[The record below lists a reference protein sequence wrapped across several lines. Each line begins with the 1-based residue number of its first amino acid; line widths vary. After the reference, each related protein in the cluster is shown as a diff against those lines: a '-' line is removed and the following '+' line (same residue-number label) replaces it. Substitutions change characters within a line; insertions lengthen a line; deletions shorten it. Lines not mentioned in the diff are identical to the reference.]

1 MKNLF
6 YLFFFIL
13 AAAVGCT
20 TGQPDQ
26 ALPENA
32 VVQDTDTEWEEFMHY
47 ADSVSAITGI
57 GYGPYFYDPAWS
69 LSYSAD
75 GDTLFYFPR
84 DSNAAFF
91 NIPPSVQ
98 VIEERAFQCNR
109 HLTALTIPSGVHEIG
124 LCSFYACS
132 QLREL
137 VVQGPVDSIP
147 WRAFDGCAALE
158 KVDLPETVDWLDG
171 FSFAG
176 CKKLRAFIVRNPE
189 PPKLSFYDEEL
200 DIDEGEWAFAGA
212 DLSNCT
218 LYVPAGSV
226 SKYRETLGWN
236 QFKRIRAIDTRQP

>member
-20 TGQPDQ
+20 SEQPDQ

-57 GYGPYFYDPAWS
+57 GYGPYFYDPAWP

-84 DSNAAFF
+84 DSAAAFF
-91 NIPPSVQ
+91 TIPPSVQ

-109 HLTALTIPSGVHEIG
+109 HLTALTIPSGVREIG

-176 CKKLRAFIVRNPE
+176 CKKLRTVIVRNPE

-200 DIDEGEWAFAGA
+200 DIDEGEWAFAGT

>member
-1 MKNLF
+1 MKRIVFL
-6 YLFFFIL
+6 FIL
-13 AAAVGCT
+13 AAAAGCT
-20 TGQPDQ
+20 HRQPDQ

-32 VVQDTDTEWEEFMHY
+32 VVQDPDAEWEEFMRY

-69 LSYSAD
+69 LSYSAN

-84 DSNAAFF
+84 DSAATFF
-91 NIPPSVQ
+91 TIPPSVQ

-109 HLTALTIPSGVHEIG
+109 HLTALKIPSGVREIG

-132 QLREL
+132 QLRE
-137 VVQGPVDSIP
+137 VFIQGPVASIP
-147 WRAFDGCAALE
+147 WRAFDSCSALE
-158 KVDLPETVDWLDG
+158 TVDLPETVDSLDG

-176 CKKLRAFIVRNPE
+176 CEKLRTFIVRNPE
-189 PPKLSFYDEEL
+189 PPELLFYDEEFAL
-200 DIDEGEWAFAGA
+200 DEGEWAFAGT
-212 DLSNCT
+212 DLSKCT

-236 QFKRIRAIDTRQP
+236 QFKRIRAIDTRHP

>member
-1 MKNLF
+1 MKQT
-6 YLFFFIL
+6 LFFFIL

-20 TGQPDQ
+20 SEQPDR

-57 GYGPYFYDPAWS
+57 GYGPYFYDPAWP
-69 LSYSAD
+69 LSYSAA

-91 NIPPSVQ
+91 TIPPSVQ

-109 HLTALTIPSGVHEIG
+109 HLTALTIPSGVREMG

-147 WRAFDGCAALE
+147 WRAFDSCAALE
-158 KVDLPETVDWLDG
+158 TVDLPETVDWLDG

-176 CKKLRAFIVRNPE
+176 CKKLRTVIVRNPE
-189 PPKLSFYDEEL
+189 PPKLSFDDEEFAL
-200 DIDEGEWAFAGA
+200 DEYEWAFVDT

-236 QFKRIRAIDTRQP
+236 QFKRIRAIDARHP